1 MQIMWKKVIPAPNVR
16 YLFCSMDKPRMM
28 RRFVE
33 KLSMVRIIE
42 SRLKMITKEK

>member
-28 RRFVE
+28 RRFVGKAVHGE
-33 KLSMVRIIE
+33 NN
-42 SRLKMITKEK
+42 